1 MGKLERGII
10 MKKETLDQAKE
21 LYGDKAC
28 HALEELYDGFGFQK
42 TFFVRKGTKEIPEG
56 KYLHL
61 DWMEA
66 VFVPVSVRRIGRHA
80 FTDKLG
86 HPVFIVYGGTVEQ
99 WEKVDI
105 DETIREIPFV
115 QCTDSIKIYH
125 I

>member
-28 HALEELYDGFGFQK
+28 HALEKMYDRFGFQK

-66 VFVPVSVRRIGRHA
+66 VFVPASVKKIGKNA
-80 FTDKLG
+80 FTEKPG
-86 HPVFIVYGGTVEQ
+86 HPVFIVYGGTVNQ
-99 WEKVDI
+99 WEQI
-105 DETIREIPFV
+105 DLD
-115 QCTDSIKIYH
+115 DSIKAIPCVNCLDGTKMYH
-125 I
+125 L